1 MFEIDGAARRG
12 ALLER
17 LGGVEKRVAITVAGE
32 TIACVAE
39 DDVQRSTDAGRASS
53 AQFLHFPFSPDQ
65 IAAFRDSANRLVIAI
80 DHPDF
85 GHMAVMA
92 PAVREAPAG
101 DFD

>member
-1 MFEIDGAARRG
+1 MFEIDDPARRG

-53 AQFLHFPFSPDQ
+53 VQFLHFPFSPDQ
-65 IAAFRDSANRLVIAI
+65 IAAFRDPASRVTLTISHTNY
-80 DHPDF
+80 
-85 GHMAVMA
+85 GHGATF
-92 PAVREAPAG
+92 PEELREALVK
-101 DFD
+101 DFA